1 MNRLFNLPNDILR
14 HIYEYD
20 PTYKNLLTDILKNE
34 LNEKVFDK
42 YYKEQLKDYDGEYI
56 NFYIQRTIK
65 SIKRNPNNKIYVSDL
80 SNIVSCSNGRYILTI
95 KGVIF
100 YFSILYKEDYMKLVN
115 KEYITKYKDKYI
127 LDYEGWQQD
136 YIEDDDETD
145 NEDDYDPEL
154 NY

>member
-42 YYKEQLKDYDGEYI
+42 YYKEQLIDYDGEYI

-80 SNIVSCSNGRYILTI
+80 SNIVSCSNSRYILTI